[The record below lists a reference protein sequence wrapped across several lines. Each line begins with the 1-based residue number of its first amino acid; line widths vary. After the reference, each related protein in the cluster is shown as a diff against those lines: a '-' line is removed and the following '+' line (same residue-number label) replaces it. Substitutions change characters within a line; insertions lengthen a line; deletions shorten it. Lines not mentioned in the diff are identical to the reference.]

1 MFYLDNTNSNTYI
14 YFTLSLSYPK
24 IFSQQR
30 SLTSEISQ

>member
-24 IFSQQR
+24 IFFSTKKFNFR
-30 SLTSEISQ
+30 N